1 MFKITGGKGFHITFA
16 NGYTVSVQFGAG
28 NYCENRDGSYD
39 DSGDLAKQGSAT
51 AETAVWGKDG
61 KMLHRFPDDAD
72 TVQGWQTPEQVLAT
86 LQWVASK

>member
-1 MFKITGGKGFHITFA
+1 MFKITNGKGFHITLA

-28 NYCENRDGSYD
+28 NYCDNRDVSWHD
-39 DSGDLAKQGSAT
+39 APAMAEKGSAN

-72 TVQGWQTPEQVLAT
+72 TVQAYQTPEQVLAT
-86 LQWVASK
+86 LQWAANK